1 MKTVHEVSALTGVSI
16 RTLQYYDRIGLL
28 PPAKRT
34 EAGYRLYDEAALER
48 LQQILLFRTLEFS
61 LEDIKKI
68 LESPGFDR
76 MQALNDQITLLKM
89 RRQQLDSLIRM
100 AERMKTKG
108 VHEMS
113 FQAFDTTKMEAY
125 AAQAKARWGATK
137 EYKEFEDKDRGRTL
151 DARRALGDEMMG
163 IFAALGRVRDGD
175 PDAEDAQALVAR
187 LQGFI
192 TEHYYACTDE
202 ILLSLGQ
209 MYAAG
214 GEFTENIDRAG
225 GPGTADFACRAIQR
239 YCEARRA

>member
-28 PPAKRT
+28 PPARRT
-34 EAGYRLYDEAALER
+34 EAGYRMYDEKALER
-48 LQQILLFRTLEFS
+48 LQQILLFRALEFP

-68 LESPGFDR
+68 LENPGFDR
-76 MQALNDQITLLKM
+76 LQALDDQITLLKM
-89 RRQQLDSLIRM
+89 RRQHLDGLIAM
-100 AERMKTKG
+100 AERMKTEG
-108 VHEMS
+108 VNEMS
-113 FQAFDTTKMEAY
+113 FGAFDTAKMDEF
-125 AAQAKARWGATK
+125 AAQAKARWGKTK
-137 EYKEFEDKDRGRTL
+137 EYREFEEKDKGRAP
-151 DARRALGDEMMG
+151 DAKRALGEEMMG
-163 IFAALGRVRDGD
+163 IFAALGRLRESD
-175 PDAEDAQALVAR
+175 PAGEDAQALVAR
-187 LQGFI
+187 LQAFI

-225 GPGTADFACRAIQR
+225 GPGTADFACRAIRR